1 MKVLLVT
8 SSLSNR
14 SSHTLLRQG
23 AGVYLDREPV
33 TEPLAFGQWGKPYF
47 PAFPQLH
54 FSITHSGDTWMC
66 AFGGAPL
73 GLDYQVSRSCRKE
86 ALSRRFF
93 NPLEQEYLKTHPD
106 AFFPLWSAK
115 ESYIKYTGRG
125 LSQGLPT
132 FSLVDE
138 KGTFPCFPGLHL
150 SLLPAPLGHGL
161 CLCTPQAVSQLA
173 YFTLP
178 GADGGKD

>member
-8 SSLSNR
+8 ASLSAAT
-14 SSHTLLRQG
+14 SHTLLRKG
-23 AGVYLDREPV
+23 AGVYLGKEPV
-33 TEPLAFGQWGKPYF
+33 TEPLAFGEWGKPYF

-66 AFGGAPL
+66 AFGDKPL
-73 GLDYQVSRSCRKE
+73 GLDYQIARPCRKE

-93 NPLEQEYLKTHPD
+93 HPLEQEYLKAHPD

-138 KGTFPCFPGLHL
+138 RGDFPRFPGLHL
-150 SLLPAPLGHGL
+150 SLLPAPPDHGF
-161 CLCTPQAVSQLA
+161 CLCTPRMVSQLTRL
-173 YFTLP
+173 TLP
-178 GADGGKD
+178 QAAGAKN